1 MPDKKCNILLTK
13 NQIRIKIQHEV
24 NNLSRNLTYI
34 VGEELD
40 GEKVIK
46 VLRESLQMSAR
57 MVVKLRHAPDAIKLN
72 GVHARTVDKLK
83 TGDVLEISFP
93 EEKNEIPATHFD
105 NLVII
110 YEDEDIIVINKP
122 AGLAMHP
129 THNHQGDTLAN
140 EVAAYFAQKNK
151 YPVFRAVG
159 RLDKSTSGVVVCAL
173 NKHSASRLAENISKE
188 YVALVEGE
196 YSGHGTINKKIYRP
210 DPMKTLRAVGEEGD
224 EAITHWKEEI
234 ATPEMSLVR
243 INLETGRTHQIRVH
257 FSSMGTPLAGDDM
270 YGSQNTEITRAAL
283 HCENVTLIH
292 PVTGEKMY
300 FKAEMPEDMQKIVDR
315 IK

>member
-1 MPDKKCNILLTK
+1 MPRILKYT
-13 NQIRIKIQHEV
+13 V
-24 NNLSRNLTYI
+24 
-34 VGEELD
+34 EEDLN
-40 GEKVIK
+40 GEKIIK
-46 VLRESLQMSAR
+46 CLRENLQMSAR
-57 MVVKLRHAPDAIKLN
+57 MVVKLRHTPEAIKLN

-83 TGDVLEISFP
+83 TGDVLEITFP

-105 NLVII
+105 DISVL
-110 YEDEDIIVINKP
+110 YEDEDILVINKP

-140 EVAAYFAQKNK
+140 EVAAYLAQKNK

-173 NKHSASRLAENISKE
+173 NKHSASRLAENITKE

-196 YSGHGTINKKIYRP
+196 YKGHGTINKKIYRP

-224 EAITHWKEEI
+224 EAVTHWREEI
-234 ATPEMSLVR
+234 ASEKMSLVR

-270 YGSQNTEITRAAL
+270 YGSESTDINRAAL
-283 HCENVTLIH
+283 HCENVTLVH
-292 PVTGEKMY
+292 PVTGEKMF
-300 FKAEMPEDMQKIVDR
+300 FKAEMPEDMKKIADK
-315 IK
+315 II

>member
-1 MPDKKCNILLTK
+1 M
-13 NQIRIKIQHEV
+13 
-24 NNLSRNLTYI
+24 SRNLTYI

-46 VLRESLQMSAR
+46 ALRENLQMSAR
-57 MVVKLRHAPDAIKLN
+57 MVVKLRHTPDAIKLN

-110 YEDEDIIVINKP
+110 YEDEDILVINKP

-173 NKHSASRLAENISKE
+173 NKHSASRLAENITKE

-196 YSGHGTINKKIYRP
+196 YRGHGTINKKIYRP

-224 EAITHWKEEI
+224 DAVTHWKEEI
-234 ATPEMSLVR
+234 ATDKMSLVR

-270 YGSQNTEITRAAL
+270 YGSENTEITRAAL
-283 HCENVTLIH
+283 HCENVTLNH
-292 PVTGEKMY
+292 PVTGEKMF
-300 FKAEMPEDMQKIVDR
+300 FKAEMPEDMKKIVDC